1 MVDMEE
7 LELLYF
13 SNDDSVPY
21 NLSNSIDINGNVC
34 KKEYKL
40 MIRPIK
46 VKEWSSFNNCLTVLT
61 KELQDYNSPEIIQ
74 MSYLEF
80 LFKVMLPTD
89 QSGLLLDKFCN
100 ILKLCLGMP
109 DWKIKM
115 DKKKRISILA
125 PDDSFEITGKQFDDI
140 KRIILYQNVPH
151 YDDTYIDPD
160 LKKMMG
166 EVDRLKSQGINVP
179 TLERR
184 MAIITAHCGI
194 DKQTL
199 MQYTMRS
206 LQLLFEEC
214 AGEVEFTTLRP
225 IMLYAGKAKELEHWI
240 YKKKKDR
247 LDGYIT
253 SVESYNKSM
262 GGDGIVKQ
270 ANSDMI
276 KQINNIVNQ

>member
-1 MVDMEE
+1 MAIDIEV
-7 LELLYF
+7 LEKGYF
-13 SNDDSVPY
+13 YFDRPVPY
-21 NLSNSIDINGNVC
+21 KLSDRTHIDIT
-34 KKEYKL
+34 
-40 MIRPIK
+40 PIS
-46 VKEWSSFNNCLTVLT
+46 VYDSEVFLSSCDI
-61 KELQDYNSPEIIQ
+61 LQIDKNALNSVEIIQ
-74 MSYLEF
+74 MSYLDF
-80 LFKVMLPTD
+80 LLKVMLPTD
-89 QSGLLLDKFCN
+89 QSGLMLDKFRN
-100 ILKLCLGMP
+100 ILKLCLGML

-115 DKKKRISILA
+115 DDKKKISIVA

-166 EVDRLKSQGINVP
+166 EVDRLKSQGISTPN
-179 TLERR
+179 LERR

-225 IMLYAGKAKELEHWI
+225 MMLYAGKAKELEHWI

-262 GGDGIVKQ
+262 GGDGVVKQ

>member
-1 MVDMEE
+1 MAIDIEV
-7 LELLYF
+7 LEKGYF
-13 SNDDSVPY
+13 YFDKPVPY
-21 NLSNSIDINGNVC
+21 KLSDTTHVDIT
-34 KKEYKL
+34 
-40 MIRPIK
+40 PIS
-46 VKEWSSFNNCLTVLT
+46 V
-61 KELQDYNSPEIIQ
+61 YNSEVFLSSCDILQIDKNALNSVEIIQ
-74 MSYLEF
+74 MSYLDF
-80 LFKVMLPTD
+80 LLKVMLPTD
-89 QSGLLLDKFCN
+89 KSGLLLDKLSN
-100 ILKLCLGMP
+100 IFRLCLGMKT
-109 DWKIKM
+109 WKLKVRE
-115 DKKKRISILA
+115 KQKLSIVA

-166 EVDRLKSQGINVP
+166 EVDRLKSQGISTPN
-179 TLERR
+179 LERR
-184 MAIITAHCGI
+184 MAIITAHCGV

-247 LDGYIT
+247 LDGYVT

>member
-1 MVDMEE
+1 MAIDIEV
-7 LELLYF
+7 LEKGYF
-13 SNDDSVPY
+13 YFDKPVPY
-21 NLSNSIDINGNVC
+21 KLSDKTHVDITPISVYDSEVFLSSCDILQIDKNALNSV
-34 KKEYKL
+34 
-40 MIRPIK
+40 
-46 VKEWSSFNNCLTVLT
+46 
-61 KELQDYNSPEIIQ
+61 EIIQ
-74 MSYLEF
+74 MSYLDF
-80 LFKVMLPTD
+80 LLKVMLPTD
-89 QSGLLLDKFCN
+89 QSGLMLDKFNN

-115 DKKKRISILA
+115 DNKKRISIGA
-125 PDDSFEITGKQFDDI
+125 PDNSFEITGKQFDDI

-166 EVDRLKSQGINVP
+166 EVDRLKSQGISTPN
-179 TLERR
+179 LERR

-225 IMLYAGKAKELEHWI
+225 MMLYAGKAKELEHWI

-247 LDGYIT
+247 LDGYVT

-262 GGDGIVKQ
+262 GGDGVVKQ
-270 ANSDMI
+270 ANSDMV

>member
-1 MVDMEE
+1 MAIDIEV
-7 LELLYF
+7 LEKGYLYF
-13 SNDDSVPY
+13 DKPVPY
-21 NLSNSIDINGNVC
+21 KLSDKTHVDITPISVYDSEVFLSSCDILQIDKNALNSV
-34 KKEYKL
+34 
-40 MIRPIK
+40 
-46 VKEWSSFNNCLTVLT
+46 
-61 KELQDYNSPEIIQ
+61 EIIQ
-74 MSYLEF
+74 MSYLDF
-80 LFKVMLPTD
+80 LLKVMLPTD
-89 QSGLLLDKFCN
+89 KSGLLLDKLSN
-100 ILKLCLGMP
+100 IFRLCLGMKT
-109 DWKIKM
+109 WKLKV
-115 DKKKRISILA
+115 KEKQKLSIVA
-125 PDDSFEITGKQFDDI
+125 TDDSFEITGKQFDDI

-166 EVDRLKSQGINVP
+166 EVDRLKSQGISTPN
-179 TLERR
+179 LERR

-225 IMLYAGKAKELEHWI
+225 MMLYAGKAKEFEHWI

-247 LDGYIT
+247 LDGYVT

-262 GGDGIVKQ
+262 GGDGVVKQ

>member
-1 MVDMEE
+1 MAIDIEV
-7 LELLYF
+7 LEKGYF
-13 SNDDSVPY
+13 YFDKSVPY
-21 NLSNSIDINGNVC
+21 KLSDTTHVDITPVSVYDSEVFLSSCDILQIDKNVLNSV
-34 KKEYKL
+34 
-40 MIRPIK
+40 
-46 VKEWSSFNNCLTVLT
+46 
-61 KELQDYNSPEIIQ
+61 EIIQ
-74 MSYLEF
+74 MSYLDF
-80 LFKVMLPTD
+80 LLKVMLPTD
-89 QSGLLLDKFCN
+89 KSGLLLDKLSN
-100 ILKLCLGMP
+100 IFRLCLGMKT
-109 DWKIKM
+109 WKLKV
-115 DKKKRISILA
+115 KEKQKLSIVA

-166 EVDRLKSQGINVP
+166 EVDRLKSQGISTPN
-179 TLERR
+179 LERR
-184 MAIITAHCGI
+184 MAIITAHCGV

-247 LDGYIT
+247 LDGYVT

-262 GGDGIVKQ
+262 GGDGVVKQ

>member
-1 MVDMEE
+1 MAIDIDV
-7 LELLYF
+7 LEKGYF
-13 SNDDSVPY
+13 YFDKPVPY
-21 NLSNSIDINGNVC
+21 KLSDTTHVDITPVSVYDSEVFLSSYDILEIDKNALNSV
-34 KKEYKL
+34 
-40 MIRPIK
+40 
-46 VKEWSSFNNCLTVLT
+46 
-61 KELQDYNSPEIIQ
+61 EIIQ
-74 MSYLEF
+74 MSYLDF
-80 LFKVMLPTD
+80 LLKVMLPTD
-89 QSGLLLDKFCN
+89 KSGLLLDKLSN
-100 ILKLCLGMP
+100 IFRLCLGMKT
-109 DWKIKM
+109 WKLKV
-115 DKKKRISILA
+115 KEKQKLSIVA

-151 YDDTYIDPD
+151 YDDSYIDPD
-160 LKKMMG
+160 LKKMMD
-166 EVDRLKSQGINVP
+166 EVDRLKSQGISAPN
-179 TLERR
+179 LERR
-184 MAIITAHCGI
+184 MAIITAHCGVN
-194 DKQTL
+194 KQTL

-262 GGDGIVKQ
+262 GGDGVVKQ

>member
-1 MVDMEE
+1 MAIDIEV
-7 LELLYF
+7 LEKGYF
-13 SNDDSVPY
+13 YFDKPVPY
-21 NLSNSIDINGNVC
+21 KLSDTTHVDITPVSVYDSEVFLSSCDILQIDKNALNSV
-34 KKEYKL
+34 
-40 MIRPIK
+40 
-46 VKEWSSFNNCLTVLT
+46 
-61 KELQDYNSPEIIQ
+61 EIIQ
-74 MSYLEF
+74 MSYLDF
-80 LFKVMLPTD
+80 LLKVMLPTD
-89 QSGLLLDKFCN
+89 KSGLLLDKLSN
-100 ILKLCLGMP
+100 IFRLCLGMKT
-109 DWKIKM
+109 WKLKV
-115 DKKKRISILA
+115 KEKQKLSIVA

-160 LKKMMG
+160 LKKMMD
-166 EVDRLKSQGINVP
+166 EVDRLKGQGISAPN
-179 TLERR
+179 LERR
-184 MAIITAHCGI
+184 MAIITAHCGVN
-194 DKQTL
+194 KQTL

-225 IMLYAGKAKELEHWI
+225 IMIYAGKAKELEHWI

-262 GGDGIVKQ
+262 GGDGVVKQ

>member
-1 MVDMEE
+1 MA
-7 LELLYF
+7 
-13 SNDDSVPY
+13 
-21 NLSNSIDINGNVC
+21 IDIEVLEKGYFYFD
-34 KKEYKL
+34 KPIPYKL
-40 MIRPIK
+40 SDTTHVDITP
-46 VKEWSSFNNCLTVLT
+46 VSVYDSEVFLSSCDI
-61 KELQDYNSPEIIQ
+61 LQIDKNALNSVEIIQ
-74 MSYLEF
+74 MSYLDF
-80 LFKVMLPTD
+80 LLKVMLPTD
-89 QSGLLLDKFCN
+89 KSGLLLDKLSN
-100 ILKLCLGMP
+100 IFRLCLGMKT
-109 DWKIKM
+109 WKLKV
-115 DKKKRISILA
+115 KEKQKLSIVA

-166 EVDRLKSQGINVP
+166 EVDRLKSQGISTPN
-179 TLERR
+179 LERR

-194 DKQTL
+194 DKKTL

-225 IMLYAGKAKELEHWI
+225 IMLYAGKAKDFEHWI

-247 LDGYIT
+247 LDGYVT

-262 GGDGIVKQ
+262 GGDGVVKQ

>member
-1 MVDMEE
+1 MAIDIEV
-7 LELLYF
+7 LEKGYF
-13 SNDDSVPY
+13 YFDKPVPY
-21 NLSNSIDINGNVC
+21 KLSEKTHVDITPISVYDSEVFLSSCDILQIDKNALNSV
-34 KKEYKL
+34 
-40 MIRPIK
+40 
-46 VKEWSSFNNCLTVLT
+46 
-61 KELQDYNSPEIIQ
+61 EIIQ
-74 MSYLEF
+74 MNYLDF
-80 LFKVMLPTD
+80 LLKVMLPTD
-89 QSGLLLDKFCN
+89 QSGLMLDKFRN
-100 ILKLCLGMP
+100 ILKLCLGML

-115 DKKKRISILA
+115 DDKKKISIVA

-166 EVDRLKSQGINVP
+166 EVDRLKSQGISTPN
-179 TLERR
+179 LERR

-225 IMLYAGKAKELEHWI
+225 MMLYAGKAKELEHWI

-247 LDGYIT
+247 LDGYVT

-262 GGDGIVKQ
+262 GGDGVVKQ

>member
-1 MVDMEE
+1 MAIDIEV
-7 LELLYF
+7 LEKGYF
-13 SNDDSVPY
+13 YFDKPVPY
-21 NLSNSIDINGNVC
+21 KLSDTTHVDITPISVYDSEVFLSSCDILQIDKNALNSV
-34 KKEYKL
+34 
-40 MIRPIK
+40 
-46 VKEWSSFNNCLTVLT
+46 
-61 KELQDYNSPEIIQ
+61 EIIQ
-74 MSYLEF
+74 MSYLDF
-80 LFKVMLPTD
+80 LLKVMLPTD
-89 QSGLLLDKFCN
+89 QSGLMLDKFRN
-100 ILKLCLGMP
+100 ILKLCLGML

-115 DKKKRISILA
+115 DDKKKISIVA

-166 EVDRLKSQGINVP
+166 EVDRLKSQGISTPN
-179 TLERR
+179 LERR

-225 IMLYAGKAKELEHWI
+225 MMLYAGKAKELEHWI

-262 GGDGIVKQ
+262 GGDGVVKQ

>member
-1 MVDMEE
+1 MAIDIEV
-7 LELLYF
+7 LEKAYF
-13 SNDDSVPY
+13 YFDKPVPY
-21 NLSNSIDINGNVC
+21 KLSDTTHVDIT
-34 KKEYKL
+34 
-40 MIRPIK
+40 PIS
-46 VKEWSSFNNCLTVLT
+46 V
-61 KELQDYNSPEIIQ
+61 YNSEVFLSSCDILQIDKNALNSVEIIQ
-74 MSYLEF
+74 MSYLDF
-80 LFKVMLPTD
+80 LLKVMLPTD
-89 QSGLLLDKFCN
+89 KSGLLLDKLSN
-100 ILKLCLGMP
+100 IFRLCLGMKT
-109 DWKIKM
+109 WKLKV
-115 DKKKRISILA
+115 KEKQKLSIVA

-166 EVDRLKSQGINVP
+166 EVDRLKNQGIDMPN
-179 TLERR
+179 LERR
-184 MAIITAHCGI
+184 MTIITAHCGV

-247 LDGYIT
+247 LDGYVT

-262 GGDGIVKQ
+262 GGDGVVKQ